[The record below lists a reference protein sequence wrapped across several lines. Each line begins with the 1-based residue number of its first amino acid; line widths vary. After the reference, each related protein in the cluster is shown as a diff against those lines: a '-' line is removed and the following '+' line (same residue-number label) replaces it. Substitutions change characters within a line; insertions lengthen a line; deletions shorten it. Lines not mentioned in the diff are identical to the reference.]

1 MPPPRAAPA
10 GHGVRRTVLG
20 ALAGLAVVALVW
32 WQAWPEPVR
41 VGPGP
46 AVLDPDASPPSLAPA
61 PAPDAPRPQAVSAP
75 AEPLTRATGFF
86 GRVEDL
92 AGAPIPGARV
102 RVLAAAIPA
111 VVEGPPMPVD
121 GAASTTD
128 ADGRFLVGPA
138 PASGAWLTL
147 EARASGRATAR
158 RRVAARGTN
167 VVLVMAEAASLL
179 VSVRD
184 PQRAPIAG
192 ARILAFAGNSE
203 EEAFTDAD
211 GDARFEGLAPGPVEL
226 HVSAAGRGPVRSSA
240 ALARPGDLAR
250 KTVVL
255 SPGAPLEVR
264 VVQAPSDV
272 ATAGVRVV
280 VENRT
285 SGVIQ
290 EEVGRTDAS
299 GRLAVPGAGRRGDD
313 LLLWARQDGGD
324 EATAAVTLTGDAP
337 VATVLLRLPPAA
349 GVELAGEVADLAGR
363 PVGGATVMFA
373 NMGALWS
380 TGRTATSDAAGRF
393 VLRAPA
399 DRSPDSTWRVGAL
412 TSAQGIAIAAVRPGT
427 PGRLALLGAG
437 RVEGTISDGK
447 GTRLEGAWIVLE
459 PDGPRDPELGTLL
472 LDLRVRTLRTAV
484 SDASGAWACPGVP
497 TGAYRVSASW
507 GEDYAADL
515 GAVSVVAE
523 GAQRRDLRLETG
535 LSLEGQV
542 ISTGGAG
549 LVGASVTAWPEQGVM
564 PYDVRPRTLA
574 DAQGRFTLRGVSP
587 GRWTVEASAPGHV
600 TGQDPS
606 VLVPSQRAVV
616 RLTELG
622 SMRGVVEDPDGA
634 PYAEAFEV
642 RVTAAEAARPGA
654 ADDEVD
660 DGTPRT
666 FSTGDGTFRLAGL
679 PAGPHRVDVRTPS
692 GLRIERPIVVV
703 VQDGEEAPPLRLRLR
718 RGATIHGTLRGADD
732 GHPLAG
738 ASVEVLLG
746 DYSAEG
752 TPDAR
757 FTAIPD
763 ADGRWS
769 VTGLGIGTWRVIA
782 RAPRGRFAEA
792 RLPIEW
798 GQDVECPLEAPGTG
812 RLVLRVKDAQ
822 GEPVAGAK
830 VILESERGTPLLE
843 GSAGRTDAAGR
854 WSSAEV
860 PAGHVRLRVGEGP
873 ERGTSDDQTVDVPA
887 GGEVTVDSLFRRKVG
902 PR

>member
-1 MPPPRAAPA
+1 MPPSRAAPA
-10 GHGVRRTVLG
+10 GPGARRTVLG
-20 ALAGLAVVALVW
+20 VLAGLAFVALLA
-32 WQAWPEPVR
+32 WQLWSGS
-41 VGPGP
+41 GPTGP
-46 AVLDPDASPPSLAPA
+46 RSEDLDPETAPPSLAPA
-61 PAPDAPRPQAVSAP
+61 PVPDAPRPQAVPAP

-92 AGAPIPGARV
+92 AGAPIEGARV

-111 VVEGPPMPVD
+111 AVEGLPTPVD

-167 VVLVMAEAASLL
+167 VVLRMAEASSLL

-184 PQRAPIAG
+184 PQRAPIPG

-203 EEAFTDAD
+203 EEALTDAD
-211 GDARFEGLAPGPVEL
+211 GDARFDGLAPGPVEL

-240 ALARPGDLAR
+240 AVARPGDVAR

-285 SGVIQ
+285 AGVQ
-290 EEVGRTDAS
+290 EEVGRTDAL
-299 GRLAVPGAGRRGDD
+299 GRLAVAGAGRRGDD

-337 VATVLLRLPPAA
+337 PATVLLRLPPAA

-363 PVGGATVMFA
+363 PVGGATVLLA
-373 NMGALWS
+373 NLGALWS

-399 DRSPDSTWRVGAL
+399 DRSPDATWRVGAF
-412 TSAQGIAIAAVRPGT
+412 TTEEGIAIAALRPGT
-427 PGRLALLGAG
+427 PGRLTLLGAG

-447 GTRLEGAWIVLE
+447 GVRLEGAWIVLE
-459 PDGPRDPELGTLL
+459 PEGPRDPELGTML
-472 LDLRVRTLRTAV
+472 LDLRVRALRTAV

-497 TGAYRVSASW
+497 TGGYRVSAAW
-507 GEDYAADL
+507 GQDFAADL
-515 GAVSVVAE
+515 GAVSVVAG
-523 GAQRRDLRLETG
+523 GAERRDLRLETG

-564 PYDVRPRTLA
+564 PYDVRPRTRA

-587 GRWTVEASAPGHV
+587 GRWTVEAWAPGHV

-616 RLTELG
+616 RLMELG
-622 SMRGVVEDPDGA
+622 SVRGVVEDPDGT

-654 ADDEVD
+654 ADDAAD

-692 GLRIERPIVVV
+692 GLRIERPVVVV
-703 VQDGEEAPPLRLRLR
+703 VQDGQEAPPLRLRLR

-798 GQDVECPLEAPGTG
+798 GQDVECPLEAPATG
-812 RLVLRVKDAQ
+812 RLVVRVKDAR

-830 VILESERGTPLLE
+830 VILESDRGTRLLE
-843 GSAGRTDAAGR
+843 GPEGRTDAAGR

-860 PAGHVRLRVGEGP
+860 PAGHVKLRVGEGP

-887 GGEVTVDSLFRRKVG
+887 GGEITVDSLFRRKVG
-902 PR
+902 SR